1 MVNVDPIAKACIP
14 AFVEIYI
21 DSDEYGPTFED
32 KQRVMYNLLYRLGV
46 IYYNTYLIDD
56 AVKEFLED
64 YADGSPE
71 TADDKD
77 ITEYVLEAKE
87 LGSLV
92 GD

>member
-1 MVNVDPIAKACIP
+1 
-14 AFVEIYI
+14 
-21 DSDEYGPTFED
+21 
-32 KQRVMYNLLYRLGV
+32 MYNLLYRLGV